1 MKFKSTFLTAS
12 SAVLVIKFLSTN
24 QQPLMLFVF
33 HDLAKSCTELSVC
46 YDAIIMRILAIETS
60 CDETGIAILETMGTL
75 NALDSQAK
83 IKVLADITLSQA
95 RLHAEFGGVFPA
107 LARREHAK
115 SIIPLIESAL
125 KSADLYRVLPR
136 VRTATETEGKK
147 LLDIL
152 AKEPE
157 LLALLWDMI
166 LSLEK
171 PCIDAIAVTSGP
183 GLEPALWVGIN
194 AAQALGFLW
203 DMPVIPVN
211 HMEGHIMA
219 SLLIAQKEQDGKKVF
234 TLSAPRYPAL
244 ALLISGG
251 HTELVLM
258 PSHDTYQILG
268 QTRDDA
274 VGEAFDKVARILGL
288 GYPGGPEISKL
299 AETAP
304 KTNKPPY
311 PLPRPMLHSKDYDF
325 SFSGLKT
332 AVLYTVKKIPDHD
345 LTTAVKASIAKEFED
360 SATEVLLAKTLAA
373 AEKYNV
379 REIILGGGVTANKK
393 IRAAFR
399 EAVAGKFP
407 HTTLFIPDHALSTD
421 NGLMIGIAGLLR
433 AGKNNGTPPVTIR
446 AQGTMRL

>member
-1 MKFKSTFLTAS
+1 
-12 SAVLVIKFLSTN
+12 
-24 QQPLMLFVF
+24 
-33 HDLAKSCTELSVC
+33 
-46 YDAIIMRILAIETS
+46 MRILAIETS
-60 CDETGIAILETMGTL
+60 CDETGIAILETKGVFDAQDGT
-75 NALDSQAK
+75 AE
-83 IKVLADITLSQA
+83 IKVLADIILSQA
-95 RLHAEFGGVFPA
+95 QLHAEFGGVFPA

-115 SIIPLIESAL
+115 NILPIIVAAL
-125 KSADLYRVLPR
+125 KSAGLHDVLQQPR
-136 VRTATETEGKK
+136 VTTTEETQK
-147 LLDIL
+147 LSEIL
-152 AKEPE
+152 AKEPD
-157 LLALLWDMI
+157 LLLEFFATI
-166 LSLEK
+166 LSLRT
-171 PCIDAIAVTSGP
+171 PAIDAIAVTSGP

-194 AAQALGFLW
+194 TAQALGFLW
-203 DMPVIPVN
+203 NVPVIPVN

-219 SLLIAQKEQDGKKVF
+219 SLLVTQKEQDGKKVF
-234 TLSAPRYPAL
+234 TLSVPRYPAL

-258 PSHDTYQILG
+258 PSPDTYQILG

-304 KTNKPPY
+304 HAEKPPY

-332 AVLYTVKKIPDHD
+332 AVLYTVKKISPHE
-345 LTTAVKASIAKEFED
+345 LTNSVKASIAKEFED
-360 SATEVLLAKTLAA
+360 SATEVLLTKTLAA
-373 AEKYNV
+373 TEEYGV
-379 REIILGGGVTANKK
+379 REIILGGGVSANKK

-399 EAVAGKFP
+399 EAITEKFP
-407 HTTLFIPDHALSTD
+407 DTTLFIPDHALSTD

-433 AGKNNGTPPVTIR
+433 ASKNNGAPSTNIR